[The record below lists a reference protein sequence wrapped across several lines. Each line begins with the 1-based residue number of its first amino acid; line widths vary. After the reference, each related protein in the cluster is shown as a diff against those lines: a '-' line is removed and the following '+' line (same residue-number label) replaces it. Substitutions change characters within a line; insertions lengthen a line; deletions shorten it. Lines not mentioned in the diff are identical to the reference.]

1 MVTSVSSTFIFA
13 MQILM
18 LWLLNPLQ
26 IYKHS
31 RQNLSDSS
39 ENSYYLSH
47 LRFNILRP
55 LKTEFPL
62 SSCLPTQFYQCG
74 HISEALGCKEP
85 VAAVLYRDFFRKTKT
100 SDFFG
105 QKYGGFASKV
115 RRFAS
120 KKSDVLHFPYTTTKK
135 IFCENV
141 LHFLHPFTKLP
152 LCTGF
157 FGCRMGCRMLLLGV
171 GFGAKHCQKV

>member
-1 MVTSVSSTFIFA
+1 
-13 MQILM
+13 MQRYNLFPIL
-18 LWLLNPLQ
+18 LCTTIRLFTLLL
-26 IYKHS
+26 
-31 RQNLSDSS
+31 LSIRHLHHKITIKLIKKSF
-39 ENSYYLSH
+39 LSQTWAKGGSINFH
-47 LRFNILRP
+47 L
-55 LKTEFPL
+55 
-62 SSCLPTQFYQCG
+62 
-74 HISEALGCKEP
+74 
-85 VAAVLYRDFFRKTKT
+85 KT